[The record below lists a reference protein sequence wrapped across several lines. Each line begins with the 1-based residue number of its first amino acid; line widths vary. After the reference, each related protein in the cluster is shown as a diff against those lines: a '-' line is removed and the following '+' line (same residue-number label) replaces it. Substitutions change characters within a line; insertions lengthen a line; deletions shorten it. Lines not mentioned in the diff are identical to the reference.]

1 MTLYIL
7 FVLKYLC
14 YGLRERSRRCEQS
27 SGRTSRLYRDGPGIV
42 GHRARSS
49 LKVCPHHVANS
60 RVKQEVVLKQAQYFE
75 MLFITF
81 IFAMFNVHIGGRCPP
96 IAGIYYARKFRFRT
110 PVPSG

>member
-42 GHRARSS
+42 GHGHCYGV
-49 LKVCPHHVANS
+49 LVVHVG
-60 RVKQEVVLKQAQYFE
+60 RVLVLLVAGDLDLRLLYE
-75 MLFITF
+75 
-81 IFAMFNVHIGGRCPP
+81 CES
-96 IAGIYYARKFRFRT
+96 GIYCRFNFGRGML
-110 PVPSG
+110 VGCGGG

>member
-60 RVKQEVVLKQAQYFE
+60 RVKQEVVLKTGPVFR
-75 MLFITF
+75 
-81 IFAMFNVHIGGRCPP
+81 NV
-96 IAGIYYARKFRFRT
+96 IYNIYLCN
-110 PVPSG
+110 V

>member
-42 GHRARSS
+42 GYGHCYGV
-49 LKVCPHHVANS
+49 LIVHVG
-60 RVKQEVVLKQAQYFE
+60 RVLVLLVAGDLDLRLLYE
-75 MLFITF
+75 RET
-81 IFAMFNVHIGGRCPP
+81 
-96 IAGIYYARKFRFRT
+96 GIYGILPLCRG
-110 PVPSG
+110 VLVGCGGG